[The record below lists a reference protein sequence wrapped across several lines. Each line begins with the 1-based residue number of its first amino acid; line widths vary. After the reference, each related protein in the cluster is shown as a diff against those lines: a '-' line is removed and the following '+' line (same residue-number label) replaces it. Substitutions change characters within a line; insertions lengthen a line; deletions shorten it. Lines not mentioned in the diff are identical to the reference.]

1 MRVFVD
7 SNIPMY
13 AAGATHPHKDPSLRF
28 LQRVQAGEIQ
38 AVTSTEVLQE
48 ILHRYHRLGHPEIA
62 RQVYAL
68 VVQLCAEVL
77 PVTIADMDAC
87 VDLVTAVDG
96 SVRDALHVAVMR
108 NAGVEPAP
116 STPAAFDAYIR
127 AETTKWSRVI
137 RQAGIK
143 LEP

>member
-13 AAGATHPHKDPSLRF
+13 AAGAAHPHKDPRLRF

-108 NAGVEPAP
+108 NAGVDTVA
-116 STPAAFDAYIR
+116 TFDTGFDVFGVQRLPLI
-127 AETTKWSRVI
+127 
-137 RQAGIK
+137 
-143 LEP
+143 